1 MFTRK
6 INPMVKID
14 EGTPPSFKQN
24 PYIEQPPSI
33 SSTVPL
39 FSIQPYI
46 YILRWFTTVFWR
58 LSNTRYDCLPDVSIN
73 CTCKNDASDPKQK
86 QEPHQHLKGI

>member
-14 EGTPPSFKQN
+14 EVTPPSFKQN

-39 FSIQPYI
+39 FSIQPYN
-46 YILRWFTTVFWR
+46 YKVVYYSFLE
-58 LSNTRYDCLPDVSIN
+58 
-73 CTCKNDASDPKQK
+73 A
-86 QEPHQHLKGI
+86 